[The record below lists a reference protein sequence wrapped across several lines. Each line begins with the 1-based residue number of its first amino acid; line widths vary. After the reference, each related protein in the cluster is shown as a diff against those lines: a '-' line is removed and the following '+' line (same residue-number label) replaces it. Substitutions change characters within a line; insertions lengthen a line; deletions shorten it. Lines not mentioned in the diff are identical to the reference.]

1 MHLEVLQ
8 KMLQH
13 NVVLLQLNYKK
24 KCNQKH
30 NLKPLQIN
38 PLILQENLRNELKIP
53 LGKLFPNDSSEK
65 DLYIQKIFSE
75 KIVIT
80 VGDATSQLLLGM
92 GLTPLLHIVD
102 GQEKREKRSPPLADS
117 INTELTVKNNPGEI
131 SSESF
136 NLIKNIFQ
144 QKSPIRLLVDG
155 EEDLLVLPVCLFA
168 PENSVVMYGQPNE
181 GLVIAEITDELREK
195 VQKMVNQMK

>member
-1 MHLEVLQ
+1 M
-8 KMLQH
+8 
-13 NVVLLQLNYKK
+13 
-24 KCNQKH
+24 KCNLKH
-30 NLKPLQIN
+30 KLKHKLKCLQTNLLFLPK
-38 PLILQENLRNELKIP
+38 NLRNELKIP
-53 LGKLFPNDSSEK
+53 LGKLILNSSSEK
-65 DLYIQKIFSE
+65 ENYIRSVYSE
-75 KIVIT
+75 KVVIT
-80 VGDATSQLLLGM
+80 VGDATSELLLGM

-117 INTELTVKNNPGEI
+117 ANTELTVKNNPGEL

-144 QKSPIRLLVDG
+144 QKPPIRLLVDG

-181 GLVIAEITDELREK
+181 GLVIAEITNEVREK
-195 VQKMVNQMK
+195 VQKIVNQMK